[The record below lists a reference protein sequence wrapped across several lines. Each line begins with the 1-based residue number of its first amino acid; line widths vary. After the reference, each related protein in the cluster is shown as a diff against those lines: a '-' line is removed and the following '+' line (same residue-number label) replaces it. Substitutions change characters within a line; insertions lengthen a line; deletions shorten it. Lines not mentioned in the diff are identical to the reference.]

1 MCYGCAIDQRTCIG
15 CLACTVARKT
25 EHQVP
30 VAQSRTWVNH
40 IEKAHFTRD
49 DGIVGFDTS
58 RRIG

>member
-1 MCYGCAIDQRTCIG
+1 
-15 CLACTVARKT
+15 VARKT

-49 DGIVGFDTS
+49 DGMSGFVSS